1 MVRNRVAGFMLRLL
15 LCAYALRAAGGRR
28 DPLFVGNDD
37 SRELAATR
45 PIILLGLP
53 LSGHHIIHDALMQAN
68 VRSSHNEMNRHAAT
82 LCNRWP
88 VPEATVGD
96 RVIGNKTWP
105 QIPMMPECFVGISI
119 QRAIAEN
126 RAPLDELL
134 HLGYRAFSQLDS
146 CHGSLC
152 TFPQYEA
159 LTQIAA
165 AYPDAYFVYTK
176 KHTMDAHT
184 NALVA
189 HAEWDDLLR
198 RYEKAG
204 YLSQFSGQSKD
215 KSARENAVIMLS
227 AMQDRI
233 SSFFR
238 GPVTGAGVGAGT
250 GAGMRGVTGT
260 GTGTATAKSGRSLK
274 DTRESSGAKSPG
286 AKGANPFGPSKVD
299 FGSTADIAAAA
310 SASVSGTGGSA
321 PAAHPT
327 SSDTAREKKQQE
339 YHQKEQLKEARKQ
352 QHKQK
357 QAERAEEIER
367 ERVEE
372 KERLKKESEAAK
384 AIAANVTAAHKV
396 DKQTK
401 AEAKA
406 NATAL
411 YKAATSTN
419 TKFNYL
425 EIDVEDPG
433 AAAALETF
441 LGVRG
446 LVLRLSREFVKDVAS
461 VAPATS
467 KGQTMKAQSEGQGNK
482 AVNATMVASLNK
494 TSRATSTKMPSR
506 TGTETAP
513 GVAAKE
519 LKASGFSR
527 DISEF
532 PGPGSTPTANQ
543 PKELVVLVGLPKSG
557 TSSVNDA
564 LRRLKVK
571 TAHFEVN
578 EFRTDKIC
586 TEWPIAETRVGG
598 GSSGIPETFWGKANK
613 PDGCYVGHVVQR
625 ALVRGKKPLA
635 DLIDHGYRAFTQIDL
650 CRGDSCFFPQ
660 AEALY
665 ELTTAYPKALYVHT
679 RRANLASHVAS
690 MDAWDGMLARFKK
703 GGYLSK
709 YAGQSANSSMAAN
722 GAIMVQELTRRTLEF
737 FAKRPQLR
745 FIDLSIEDDGS
756 ARKLAK
762 FLGVPEQA
770 FALDKTNTGHYDK
783 KHSAA
788 PTSARVS
795 TQTTQSQR
803 RARAESE

>member
-1 MVRNRVAGFMLRLL
+1 MERRGGLVIGFWKGSSGGEKLCLRLL
-15 LCAYALRAAGGRR
+15 LVAFILRAAGGRR
-28 DPLFVGNDD
+28 AALLVGNEEH
-37 SRELAATR
+37 RELAATR

-53 LSGHHIIHDALMQAN
+53 LSGHHIIHDALMQAK
-68 VRSSHNEMNRHAAT
+68 VRSSHNDMNRHAAT

-96 RVIGNKTWP
+96 RIIGNKTWP
-105 QIPMMPECFVGISI
+105 QIPMTPECFVGISI

-126 RAPLDELL
+126 RPPLDELL

-176 KHTMDAHT
+176 KHTVDSHT

-204 YLSQFSGQSKD
+204 YLGQFPGQSKD
-215 KSARENAVIMLS
+215 KSARDNAVIMLS

-233 SSFFR
+233 SGFFR
-238 GPVTGAGVGAGT
+238 GPVTGAGVGAG
-250 GAGMRGVTGT
+250 A
-260 GTGTATAKSGRSLK
+260 GTASGGRSLK
-274 DTRESSGAKSPG
+274 DEGGSSGAKSPG
-286 AKGANPFGPSKVD
+286 AKGANPFGPSKID
-299 FGSTADIAAAA
+299 FGSAADIAAAA

-327 SSDTAREKKQQE
+327 SSDTAKEKKQQE
-339 YHQKEQLKEARKQ
+339 NHQKEQLKEARKQ

-367 ERVEE
+367 ERIEE

-406 NATAL
+406 NATAI

-461 VAPATS
+461 VAPAAS

-482 AVNATMVASLNK
+482 AVNATMAMALNR

-506 TGTETAP
+506 TGTETAA
-513 GVAAKE
+513 GE
-519 LKASGFSR
+519 NKASGFSR
-527 DISEF
+527 DMSEF

-578 EFRTDKIC
+578 EFRADKIC

-613 PDGCYVGHVVQR
+613 PDGCYVGHVMQR
-625 ALVRGKKPLA
+625 ALTRGKKPLA
-635 DLIDHGYRAFTQIDL
+635 DLISHGYRAFTQIDL
-650 CRGDSCFFPQ
+650 CRGNSCFFPQ
-660 AEALY
+660 AEALD
-665 ELTTAYPKALYVHT
+665 ELTTAYPKALFVHT
-679 RRANLASHVAS
+679 RRANLATHVAS
-690 MDAWDGMLARFKK
+690 MDAWDGMLARFQK

-709 YAGQSANSSMAAN
+709 FAGQSANNSMAAN
-722 GAIMVQELTRRTLEF
+722 GAIMVQELTRRTLDF

-745 FIDLSIEDDGS
+745 FIDLSIEDQGS
-756 ARKLAK
+756 ASKLAK

-788 PTSARVS
+788 PTSVRVS
-795 TQTTQSQR
+795 TQSQR